1 MSEMVRLIDITGKA
15 ISGEWG
21 NDDETGNGIPV
32 LRTTNFTNDGS
43 INYSSVVTRN
53 IKKKYF
59 ADKYLQNGD
68 IIIEKS
74 GGSDKQPV
82 GRVVYFDGEKNKYL
96 FNNFTGLLRVI
107 DKSVCYPKYLF
118 YCLFNNYRKGGT
130 LSFQNK
136 TTGLHNLKTDDFVR
150 SFTFPLPPLPEQR
163 HIAAVLDK
171 VSELIALRK
180 RQLDLLDE
188 MVKARFVEM
197 FGSINENPKHYPMA
211 MLKDICHKITDGKHG
226 GCEQESN
233 SGYFYVGAREIF
245 DNSIHYETAPQITY
259 TDFAK
264 DYKRCNIE
272 IGDFVIVN
280 TGATIGKSAIATS
293 SLTERTLLQ
302 KSVAL
307 LKVNTEHILSEFLR
321 YCYIVNPSM
330 YMVESASAQPNLLL
344 SKIKTTVVYTPPI
357 KLQNQFADFVQQVD
371 KSKAAVQ
378 QGLDRLIL
386 LKSALMQEYFG

>member
-1 MSEMVRLIDITGKA
+1 MSEMVRLGDVFN
-15 ISGEWG
+15 IS
-21 NDDETGNGIPV
+21 
-32 LRTTNFTNDGS
+32 
-43 INYSSVVTRN
+43 
-53 IKKKYF
+53 
-59 ADKYLQNGD
+59 
-68 IIIEKS
+68 S
-74 GGSDKQPV
+74 GGTP
-82 GRVVYFDGEKNKYL
+82 NKKHSEY
-96 FNNFTGLLRVI
+96 
-107 DKSVCYPKYLF
+107 YE
-118 YCLFNNYRKGGT
+118 GGT
-130 LSFQNK
+130 IPWIK
-136 TTGLHNLKTDDFVR
+136 TGDLKEMYISNHVEYITQLGLENSSAKIFPINTVLVAMYGATIGACSILPFEAATNQACAAFLPSETIIPNYLYYFLCSKKDQFVKDGVGGAQPNISAAYLKNVEIQIPSLNRQKFII
-150 SFTFPLPPLPEQR
+150 S
-163 HIAAVLDK
+163 VLDK
-171 VSELIALRK
+171 VSKLIALRK

-197 FGSINENPKHYPMA
+197 FGTINENPKHYPMA

-357 KLQNQFADFVQQVD
+357 KLQNQFADFVQQVE
-371 KSKAAVQ
+371 KSKATVQ
-378 QGLDRLIL
+378 QALEKLNL

>member
-197 FGSINENPKHYPMA
+197 FGTINENPKHYPMA

-272 IGDFVIVN
+272 IGDFVI
-280 TGATIGKSAIATS
+280 
-293 SLTERTLLQ
+293 
-302 KSVAL
+302 
-307 LKVNTEHILSEFLR
+307 VNTEHILSEFLR

>member
-1 MSEMVRLIDITGKA
+1 MREMVRLCDICDFQGGSQPPKE
-15 ISGEWG
+15 EWSFEKK
-21 NDDETGNGIPV
+21 DDYIRMLQIRDFTQQA
-32 LRTTNFTNDGS
+32 TTVPE
-43 INYSSVVTRN
+43 Y
-53 IKKKYF
+53 IKKSKTI
-59 ADKYLQNGD
+59 KTCQ
-68 IIIEKS
+68 
-74 GGSDKQPV
+74 SDDVLIARYGASLGKI
-82 GRVVYFDGEKNKYL
+82 L
-96 FNNFTGLLRVI
+96 TGLSGAYNVAIMKTIPDTTKLE
-107 DKSVCYPKYLF
+107 KKYLF
-118 YCLFNNYRKGGT
+118 YYLTSQLFQGFILNVGSRAAQAG
-130 LSFQNK
+130 FNK
-136 TTGLHNLKTDDFVR
+136 NDLNDLLI
-150 SFTFPLPPLPEQR
+150 PLPPLPEQR
-163 HIAAVLDK
+163 RIAAVLDK

-180 RQLDLLDE
+180 RQLDLLDA

-197 FGSINENPKHYPMA
+197 FGTINENPKHYPMA

-272 IGDFVIVN
+272 VGDFVIVN

-293 SLTERTLLQ
+293 PLTERTLLQ

>member
-1 MSEMVRLIDITGKA
+1 MREMVRLCDICDFQGGSQPPKE
-15 ISGEWG
+15 EWSFEKK
-21 NDDETGNGIPV
+21 DDYIRMLQIRDFTQQA
-32 LRTTNFTNDGS
+32 TTVPE
-43 INYSSVVTRN
+43 Y
-53 IKKKYF
+53 IKKSKTI
-59 ADKYLQNGD
+59 KTCQ
-68 IIIEKS
+68 
-74 GGSDKQPV
+74 SDDVLIARYGASLGKI
-82 GRVVYFDGEKNKYL
+82 L
-96 FNNFTGLLRVI
+96 TGLSGAYNVAIMKTIPDTTKLE
-107 DKSVCYPKYLF
+107 KKYLF
-118 YCLFNNYRKGGT
+118 YYLTSQLFQGFILNVGSRAAQAG
-130 LSFQNK
+130 FNK
-136 TTGLHNLKTDDFVR
+136 NDLNDLLI
-150 SFTFPLPPLPEQR
+150 PLPPLPEQR
-163 HIAAVLDK
+163 RIAAVLDK
-171 VSELIALRK
+171 VSKLIALRK

-197 FGSINENPKHYPMA
+197 FGTINENPKHYPMA

-272 IGDFVIVN
+272 VGDFVIVN

-293 SLTERTLLQ
+293 PLTERTLLQ

>member
-1 MSEMVRLIDITGKA
+1 MSEMVRLGDVVNVSASNLHLPDEDIWLLNLDMV
-15 ISGEWG
+15 EQQ
-21 NDDETGNGIPV
+21 TGNIIDYNYV
-32 LRTTNFTNDGS
+32 SKEKLNGS
-43 INYSSVVTRN
+43 IIQFDTENVLYSKLRPNLNKVVIPKMNGYATSEMLPLRPN
-53 IKKKYF
+53 MDFITKE
-59 ADKYLQNGD
+59 YLCAYLRSD
-68 IIIEKS
+68 SFVTWAVSKTS
-74 GGSDKQPV
+74 GAKMPRLGTK
-82 GRVVYFDGEKNKYL
+82 E
-96 FNNFTGLLRVI
+96 LL
-107 DKSVCYPKYLF
+107 S
-118 YCLFNNYRKGGT
+118 
-130 LSFQNK
+130 K
-136 TTGLHNLKTDDFVR
+136 TI
-150 SFTFPLPPLPEQR
+150 PLPPLSEQR
-163 HIAAVLDK
+163 RIAAVLDK
-171 VSELIALRK
+171 VSKLIALRK

-197 FGSINENPKHYPMA
+197 FGTINENPKHYPMA

-272 IGDFVIVN
+272 VGDFVIVN

-293 SLTERTLLQ
+293 PLTERTLLQ

>member
-1 MSEMVRLIDITGKA
+1 MRANFSEVFEDVTKLGCKIPKEHYLDKGDYPIIDQGQKYIAGYSNNSEGLYSDVPA
-15 ISGEWG
+15 IIFGDHTRIIKYVDMPCFLG
-21 NDDETGNGIPV
+21 ADGVKLLHVKDKDNDV
-32 LRTTNFTNDGS
+32 
-43 INYSSVVTRN
+43 
-53 IKKKYF
+53 
-59 ADKYLQNGD
+59 KYLYYALCNARIPD
-68 IIIEKS
+68 
-74 GGSDKQPV
+74 
-82 GRVVYFDGEKNKYL
+82 
-96 FNNFTGLLRVI
+96 TGYNRHF
-107 DKSVCYPKYLF
+107 KW
-118 YCLFNNYRKGGT
+118 
-130 LSFQNK
+130 
-136 TTGLHNLKTDDFVR
+136 LKELEI
-150 SFTFPLPPLPEQR
+150 PLPPLPEQR

-197 FGSINENPKHYPMA
+197 FGTINENPKHYPMA

-272 IGDFVIVN
+272 VGDFVIVN

-293 SLTERTLLQ
+293 PLTERTLLQ